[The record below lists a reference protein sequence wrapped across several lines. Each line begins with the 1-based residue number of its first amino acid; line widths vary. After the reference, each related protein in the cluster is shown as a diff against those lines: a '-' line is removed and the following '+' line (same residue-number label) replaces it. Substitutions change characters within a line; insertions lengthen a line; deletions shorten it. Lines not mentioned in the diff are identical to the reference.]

1 MINLADVLHIHDVL
15 IDQFG
20 GSHGIR
26 EMNSLISAIN
36 RPFASFD
43 QKDLYPEPI
52 DKAAA
57 VLESIVTNH
66 PFIDGNKRTGYVLAR
81 ILLLKSGIDISAT
94 QEEKFKLVISVSKGD
109 WNFDQIK
116 NWLTNHCR

>member
-1 MINLADVLHIHDVL
+1 MIKLADALNIHQVL

-20 GSHGIR
+20 GSHGVR
-26 EMNSLISAIN
+26 DKNSLISALN
-36 RPFASFD
+36 RPFATFD
-43 QKDLYPEPI
+43 QKELYPQPI

-57 VLESIVTNH
+57 LLESIVTNH

-81 ILLLKSGIDISAT
+81 LTLRQSGIDIVAT
-94 QEEKFKLVISVSKGD
+94 QQEKYQLVISVSKGE

-116 NWLTNHCR
+116 EWLTNHCV